1 MKVAKEIPNL
11 PTLAKLGSS
20 TLELIASLP
29 EEQKQEVLAKEIA
42 NSYSGTNIVWKNFT
56 RKFMIVAKELPNFQT
71 FGNLGNEA
79 LYLIATL
86 PKEQKQEEIPNS
98 PTLANIKETTLEFIG
113 SP

>member
-42 NSYSGTNIVWKNFT
+42 NSYSGTNIV
-56 RKFMIVAKELPNFQT
+56 
-71 FGNLGNEA
+71 
-79 LYLIATL
+79 
-86 PKEQKQEEIPNS
+86 
-98 PTLANIKETTLEFIG
+98 
-113 SP
+113 

>member
-1 MKVAKEIPNL
+1 
-11 PTLAKLGSS
+11 
-20 TLELIASLP
+20 
-29 EEQKQEVLAKEIA
+29 
-42 NSYSGTNIVWKNFT
+42 
-56 RKFMIVAKELPNFQT
+56 MIVAKELPNFQT